1 MVKVKR
7 SKLSKSSKRSRS
19 KKSKKNLKCKCKC
32 KCSKCPKCKCS
43 KCICSRK
50 MKGGNPFYYY
60 NPTAPVISTV
70 ASAVRHVGSG
80 AVGAPFMH
88 KLL

>member
-19 KKSKKNLKCKCKC
+19 KKSKKNLKCKC
-32 KCSKCPKCKCS
+32 KCKCS